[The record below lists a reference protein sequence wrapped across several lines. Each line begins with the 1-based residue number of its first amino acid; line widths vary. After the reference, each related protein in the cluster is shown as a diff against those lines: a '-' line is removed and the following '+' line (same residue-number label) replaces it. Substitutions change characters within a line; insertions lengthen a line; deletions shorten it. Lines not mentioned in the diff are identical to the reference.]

1 MATFRS
7 LDSII
12 LSMLDFIR
20 LVQPDADTKP
30 GTVFRDVAVDA
41 PSQEIARLYSDL
53 RGIANLQS
61 YTSASGTSLD
71 KLASNFSAVRGAG
84 SPASG
89 TIVVTLSSIDSD
101 LSIPANTAVTA
112 RNGFR
117 YKTLTSNTISANNS
131 GIYRANASRL
141 RTDLDAAG
149 ISDEYALEIPV
160 SALSPGASG
169 NIGKYSIVS
178 INTPGISN
186 VTNVL
191 GFTGGSNSETDSAF
205 RARILS
211 IFAGSNIGT
220 ALGYINALKADTRV
234 IDVLSVEPGDP
245 LMTRDGSQIGADSD
259 GNPIVITP
267 GTGGKADLYVQG
279 TANEEA
285 TESFIY
291 RDLSGRADATNPRN
305 DYIIGQRGLNDE
317 LNFQQ
322 RRRTAI
328 RAGTLPLQPVTEVV
342 TVTGSLSGSNFQPKS
357 VDVNGNV
364 TGNYE
369 LALDTGAYA
378 GSPFGFDKLKW
389 IDTKITLPD
398 EVITKGVFNGQD
410 ATAFTDVLSFPEI
423 HQSISIKG
431 EAATISS
438 NDRTSIRINHTPVL
452 AVDRVFNATTGER
465 YVVENS
471 NPDGVPGEP
480 NETGYITISG
490 NTLPIATDNIEVSYL
505 WDHIHDPDVDFDDLT
520 SQSIFRTVQD
530 SIDWGYSNRIELE
543 STTLAYSVQDGYY
556 VLTQHPASRVI
567 DVYTLEEETATN
579 TSGSVVVSSTIINV
593 LDIVDSTSGKEYYN
607 TKVNNGSF
615 SGNQI
620 SLPTDTT
627 SNSGDSVV
635 VRYNL
640 VDHYSPDGEEL
651 GTFTGNQINIPNTS
665 GLSVGTTM
673 YVNYIADLGT
683 ILPTTAISA
692 LPATGNNNAFTV
704 SGDTVGTQP
713 ITNIY
718 SGSTIVSNVR
728 FAPSYLRI
736 NLQGTSS
743 RGRLNIS
750 GHSFTRIEDI
760 VTVTSNGFTIDLQS
774 SIINSMGISSVPT
787 SGFVAK
793 LESVE
798 RVTVA
803 NDIVDS
809 IDYTFDTLNYELKDR
824 RYSDEYGFTNSSL
837 SRTQVKLPASIYNA
851 ENELTT
857 GQKLRVIYYYCDLNQ
872 QESLVAG
879 SSGLYFSRFKYA
891 YVNSISLSSGFT
903 NTSGTVTGNITITS
917 ANQPQAGTGYFATY
931 SYTAPKEGERISLKY
946 TYNKLI
952 TDSTFTIEAIRPI
965 TADVLIKQAQPLDVD
980 VVMLVVFSSSITD
993 TTPVAQSLE
1002 QTIISYMTAT
1012 GLNTTLDASD
1022 IISISY
1028 RVPGVDRVIL
1038 TTFNESGS
1046 TGVLKTIEAG
1056 RNQYIRAGTISIIK
1070 DSR

>member
-53 RGIANLQS
+53 RSIGNLQS
-61 YTSASGTSLD
+61 YTSASGPSLD
-71 KLASNFSAVRGAG
+71 RLASNFSAIRGAG
-84 SPASG
+84 SAASG
-89 TIVVTLSSIDSD
+89 TIVVTVSSIDSD

-112 RNGFR
+112 RSGFR
-117 YKTLTSNTISANNS
+117 YKTLTSNTITANNS

-160 SALSPGASG
+160 VAISPGASG

-191 GFTGGSNSETDSAF
+191 GFTGGSNAETDSAF
-205 RARILS
+205 RSRILS

-220 ALGYINALKADTRV
+220 ALGYINALRADTRV
-234 IDVLSVEPGDP
+234 IDVLAVEPGDP

-259 GNPIVITP
+259 GNAIVITP
-267 GTGGKADLYVQG
+267 GTGGKVDLYVQG
-279 TANEEA
+279 TDEEEA

-291 RDLSGRADATNPRN
+291 RDLSGRADATNALN
-305 DYIIGQRGLNDE
+305 DYVIGQRGLDTE

-328 RAGTLPLQPVTEVV
+328 RAGTLPLQPVTELV

-364 TGNYE
+364 SGNYE
-369 LALDTGAYA
+369 LYSDTGAFA

-389 IDTKITLPD
+389 IDTKITLSD
-398 EVITKGVFNGQD
+398 EVITKGIFNGQD
-410 ATAFTDVLSFPEI
+410 ATAFTDVLSFPEV
-423 HQSISIKG
+423 HQSITLKG
-431 EAATISS
+431 EYATLAS
-438 NDRTSIRINHTPVL
+438 NSRTTIQLAHKPIL

-465 YVVENS
+465 YVIEDS
-471 NPDGVPGEP
+471 NPDGVAGEP
-480 NETGYITISG
+480 NETGRIIISG

-505 WDHIHDPDVDFDDLT
+505 WDHIHDPDIDYDDL
-520 SQSIFRTVQD
+520 QSESSFRTVQD

-543 STTLAYSVQDGYY
+543 EVTLAYSVNDGYY
-556 VLTQHPASRVI
+556 VITQHPVSRVI
-567 DVYTLEEETATN
+567 DVSTLEEEVSTN
-579 TSGSVVVSSTIINV
+579 SSGSITVANSIINI
-593 LDIVDSTSGKEYYN
+593 LDVVDDTTGKEYFN
-607 TKVNNGSF
+607 TKANNGSF
-615 SGNQI
+615 SGSQI

-627 SNSGDSVV
+627 SNSGDVVV
-635 VRYNL
+635 VRYNV
-640 VDHYSPDGEEL
+640 VDHYSPEGEDL
-651 GTFTGNQINIPNTS
+651 GTFTGTQINIPNS
-665 GLSVGTTM
+665 SLLDVGTTM
-673 YVNYIADLGT
+673 YVSYIADLGT
-683 ILPTTAISA
+683 ILPTTSISS
-692 LPATGNNNAFTV
+692 LPAVGNNNAFTV
-704 SGDTVGTQP
+704 SESTVGTQP
-713 ITNIY
+713 VTNTY
-718 SGSTIVSNVR
+718 SGSTILTNVR

-743 RGRLNIS
+743 RGRLNII

-760 VTVTSNGFTIDLQS
+760 VTITSNGFTLDLQS
-774 SIINSMGISSVPT
+774 SIINNMGISSVPS

-803 NDIVDS
+803 NDEVASVD
-809 IDYTFDTLNYELKDR
+809 YQFDILNYELRDR
-824 RYSDEYGFTNSSL
+824 RYSDEFGFTNTDL

-857 GQKLRVIYYYCDLNQ
+857 GQKARVVYYYCDLAQ
-872 QESLVAG
+872 QESLIAG
-879 SSGLYFSRFKYA
+879 SSGLYFSKYKYA
-891 YVNSISLSSGFT
+891 YVSSITVASGFT
-903 NTSGTVTGNITITS
+903 NISETGTVSRTITS

-931 SYTAPKEGERISLKY
+931 QYTAPKEGERISLKY
-946 TYNKLI
+946 NYNKLI
-952 TDSTFTIEAIRPI
+952 TDSTFTIESVRPI
-965 TADVLIKQAQPLDVD
+965 TADVLVKQAEPLDID
-980 VVMLVVFSSSITD
+980 VSMLVIFSSDVND
-993 TTPVAQSLE
+993 TTSVAQSLE

-1022 IISISY
+1022 IISVSY

-1038 TTFNESGS
+1038 DKFNKSGL
-1046 TGVLKTIEAG
+1046 TGVMRTIEAG
-1056 RNQYIRAGTISIIK
+1056 RDQFIRAGTVTITE